1 MSKEL
6 ISKLN
11 NHFTKVENWIGSKKP
26 GSGISLSV
34 NKTIIPTEYKKKVE
48 EFNSEN
54 SISDLIKFG
63 FIENVTIE
71 IYRIISEYLAIN
83 IKSKS
88 INTSA
93 GISIIFE
100 YITEECSN
108 LELQEINF
116 IFKSGV
122 MGKFGVIYNDISIDT
137 ICGKDGWFET
147 YYREYRKLRT
157 EPTKKED
164 VRMSGKEMTEPEFLE
179 KYPEYKDQIRLRD
192 LLLMA
197 KSFKITTKE
206 AKEFYLIKEL
216 TLNDFKDDCEIYSG
230 QYHRL
235 PENEKQCFTETQYL
249 NNCHCSFIIQNFNK
263 VKE

>member
-1 MSKEL
+1 MDILTYKNYQVGLTPYKVQDLKYDKSISEILMIKENENPIHGTIILILSTYLSINMKSKAITSKE
-6 ISKLN
+6 
-11 NHFTKVENWIGSKKP
+11 
-26 GSGISLSV
+26 
-34 NKTIIPTEYKKKVE
+34 
-48 EFNSEN
+48 
-54 SISDLIKFG
+54 
-63 FIENVTIE
+63 
-71 IYRIISEYLAIN
+71 AIN
-83 IKSKS
+83 LIIDYIK
-88 INTSA
+88 N
-93 GISIIFE
+93 
-100 YITEECSN
+100 ECGN
-108 LELQEINF
+108 LELQEVEFVI
-116 IFKSGV
+116 KSGV
-122 MGKFGVIYNDISIDT
+122 MGKFGIIYNDISIDT

-147 YYREYRKLRT
+147 YYKEYRKLRP

-230 QYHRL
+230 KYHRL
-235 PENEKQCFTETQYL
+235 PENEKQCFTETQFL

>member
-1 MSKEL
+1 MDILTYKNYQVGLTPYKVQDLKYDKSISEILMIKENENPIHGTIILILSTYLSINMKSKAITSKE
-6 ISKLN
+6 
-11 NHFTKVENWIGSKKP
+11 
-26 GSGISLSV
+26 
-34 NKTIIPTEYKKKVE
+34 
-48 EFNSEN
+48 
-54 SISDLIKFG
+54 
-63 FIENVTIE
+63 
-71 IYRIISEYLAIN
+71 AIN
-83 IKSKS
+83 LIIDYIK
-88 INTSA
+88 N
-93 GISIIFE
+93 
-100 YITEECSN
+100 ECGN
-108 LELQEINF
+108 LELQEVEFVI
-116 IFKSGV
+116 KSGV
-122 MGKFGVIYNDISIDT
+122 MGKFGIIYNDISIDT

-147 YYREYRKLRT
+147 YYKDFRKLRP

-179 KYPEYKDQIRLRD
+179 KYPVFKDQIRLRD

-230 QYHRL
+230 KYHRL